1 MGVIKDFPFNMN
13 YSCAENLLE
22 VPEDAVEMRKGVDW
36 LQEKIQNLAG
46 ADNVNDNVRDKVQ
59 ETILLSQLSGLARIV
74 GDIKLAEVSLLK
86 AIDIL
91 KEFKR
96 EDQIF
101 AMNLRLGMIHQAKG
115 SFTSAEDIYHRSL
128 EKIESCAD
136 KKLNKYHDVILHQYG
151 RLKFEQGFFQDALDY
166 FLSAYE
172 ARIVK
177 GDLEQLSATEYAIAQ
192 TRKKLGL

>member
-36 LQEKIQNLAG
+36 LEEKIQSLEGPDKAK
-46 ADNVNDNVRDKVQ
+46 DKVQ
-59 ETILLSQLSGLARIV
+59 ETILLSQLSGFARII
-74 GDIKLAEVSLLK
+74 GDIELAESSLCK
-86 AIDIL
+86 AIELL

-96 EDQIF
+96 EDQVF
-101 AMNLRLGMIHQAKG
+101 AMNLRLGMIYQAKRNF
-115 SFTSAEDIYHRSL
+115 SAAEDIYSSSL
-128 EKIESCAD
+128 KKIKSSSD
-136 KKLNKYHDVILHQYG
+136 KKLKKYHDVILHQYG

-172 ARIVK
+172 ERLVK

-192 TRKKLGL
+192 TRKKLEL